1 MKEEIFEILTP
12 EFEISLIEKW
22 KLFEEKCDEIF
33 LGKLQQVWMDI
44 FFVNSN
50 RK

>member
-33 LGKLQQVWMDI
+33 LGKL
-44 FFVNSN
+44 
-50 RK
+50 